1 MFEPKITRKNMKV
14 KNERPICTPKNNCA
28 KGCLECKT
36 LTEYI
41 EARIH
46 LYLLTIN
53 QMVQSLEIAS
63 REKML
68 ADIK

>member
-1 MFEPKITRKNMKV
+1 MKV

-46 LYLLTIN
+46 LYVLTIN

-63 REKML
+63 SEV
-68 ADIK
+68 DIK